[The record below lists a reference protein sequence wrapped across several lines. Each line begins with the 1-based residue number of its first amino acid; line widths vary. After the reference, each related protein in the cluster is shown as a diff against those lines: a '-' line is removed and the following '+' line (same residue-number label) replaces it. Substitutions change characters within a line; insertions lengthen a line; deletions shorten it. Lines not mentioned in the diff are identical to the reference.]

1 MSSRIIEPEL
11 GFSKP
16 ANRLKNVVLPDPL
29 FPEIRFN
36 TPESKLKSKSFS
48 TFSFLYEKLSDSTI
62 KFIFLY
68 ALVNVY
74 IKLAYFPQKVF
85 MYKYKIYNNIALEGR
100 DYLIKENLTLDEENP
115 EALLLR
121 SKVLSEENFN
131 EGLLCIGRA
140 GAGVNNIPID
150 IASNR
155 AIVVFNTPGANA
167 NAVKELV
174 LCGLLLSSRG
184 IIQGNSFAKSLSIDE
199 PSKFNSIIE
208 KEKKNFKGHELYGKT
223 LGVVGLGAIGSMV
236 AQSGGAL
243 GMKLMGYDPYISID
257 AAWSLPK
264 EVQKANSLEELV
276 GSSDFISIH
285 VPLHESTKDLISKDL
300 LKHFKRGS
308 KLINLSRGGIVNND
322 DVIDALKNEVLSCFV
337 TDFPSLE
344 LSRRSNESSDVILL
358 PHIGASTAEAEINCA
373 VMAAKQV
380 VDFLKNGNIMNSVN
394 FPRIKLSRSTDHR
407 LVIINKNEPGMIGK
421 IAEFIANEKLNI
433 SDMVN
438 KSREDIAINLI
449 DLDSKPSREL
459 IQSLYKIEH
468 VLSVRVC

>member
-16 ANRLKNVVLPDPL
+16 ANRFKNVVLPDPL

>member
-1 MSSRIIEPEL
+1 
-11 GFSKP
+11 
-16 ANRLKNVVLPDPL
+16 
-29 FPEIRFN
+29 
-36 TPESKLKSKSFS
+36 
-48 TFSFLYEKLSDSTI
+48 
-62 KFIFLY
+62 
-68 ALVNVY
+68 
-74 IKLAYFPQKVF
+74 
-85 MYKYKIYNNIALEGR
+85 
-100 DYLIKENLTLDEENP
+100 
-115 EALLLR
+115 
-121 SKVLSEENFN
+121 
-131 EGLLCIGRA
+131 
-140 GAGVNNIPID
+140 
-150 IASNR
+150 
-155 AIVVFNTPGANA
+155 
-167 NAVKELV
+167 LV

-236 AQSGGAL
+236 AQSAGAL

-264 EVQKANSLEELV
+264 EVQKANSLEELA

-438 KSREDIAINLI
+438 KSREDIAINLN
-449 DLDSKPSREL
+449 
-459 IQSLYKIEH
+459 
-468 VLSVRVC
+468 